1 MSIDWLVAGEPVASS
16 ADSGARWAQ
25 SCWQA
30 GSCRWSKWILSKNTV
45 NDYWPLSRAVID
57 LRPALLFV
65 FIDAIV
71 YLFGDIEYFIFSVWL
86 HVYQDE
92 AESLERVLVWL

>member
-1 MSIDWLVAGEPVASS
+1 M
-16 ADSGARWAQ
+16 
-25 SCWQA
+25 
-30 GSCRWSKWILSKNTV
+30 
-45 NDYWPLSRAVID
+45 ID

-92 AESLERVLVWL
+92 AESLERVLV